1 MAPDRSTA
9 NNGAGLT
16 SPCKGEVD
24 QPKSDVSD
32 FGNSRLAELGNT
44 RVRQAGGRG
53 SPFSPRFSRT
63 QTMTTRARK
72 LRRSLTD
79 VERKL
84 WHALRRDQL
93 LGLSFRRQHP
103 IGPYVPDF
111 YCPAIQLAAE
121 LDGGQHAFAS
131 NQINDERRSRWL
143 AEKGIKVIRFWNN
156 DVTQNLDGVL
166 NAIARVAQ
174 EISNRDLTPTPTLPL
189 AGGGRQKQR

>member
-1 MAPDRSTA
+1 MAPHRSTA

-24 QPKSDVSD
+24 
-32 FGNSRLAELGNT
+32 GE
-44 RVRQAGGRG
+44 AGGRG
-53 SPFSPRFSRT
+53 SAFSPRFSRT
-63 QTMTTRARK
+63 QAITTRARK
-72 LRRSLTD
+72 LRRNLTD

-103 IGPYVPDF
+103 IGPYVLDF

-121 LDGGQHAFAS
+121 LDGGQHAFTS

-166 NAIARVAQ
+166 SAIARVAQ
-174 EISNRDLTPTPTLPL
+174 EISNQDLTPTPTLPL
-189 AGGGRQKQR
+189 SGGGRQKQR